1 MTEEHRAVGNEWDQ
15 ERRAFIASL
24 AHDLRTPLAAVYG
37 EADLALRRD
46 RTAEEYRDVLARIRA
61 GLSEM
66 LDLSADLALL
76 GEAAPGQLEIVSVDA
91 IVAALAQR
99 YPRLTVGAAHGG
111 GLVTGEP
118 ARLGRAFALVIE
130 HLLKCDPSGDPV
142 AVEKATDV
150 RSTAP
155 VLRLVFRTGPAGAAR
170 RGSFRLR
177 AAEQIIRTCGG
188 VLEAREA
195 PPGVAVE
202 VRFEMAAPA
211 APDALSHVE

>member
-1 MTEEHRAVGNEWDQ
+1 MTEERQVPGDEWDE
-15 ERRAFIASL
+15 ERRAFMASL

-46 RTAEEYRDVLARIRA
+46 RTAETYREVLERIRA
-61 GLSEM
+61 GLAEM

-76 GEAAPGQLEIVSVDA
+76 GEEAPGPLEIVSVESLVLA
-91 IVAALAQR
+91 VAQG
-99 YPRLTVGAAHGG
+99 YPRLTVGAARGP
-111 GLVTGEP
+111 GLVAGEP
-118 ARLGRAFALVIE
+118 ARLRRALTLVIE
-130 HLLKCDPSGDPV
+130 HLMKCDPSGDPV
-142 AVEKATDV
+142 TVEKVTDV
-150 RSTAP
+150 WSTAP

-202 VRFEMAAPA
+202 VRFEIPAPA